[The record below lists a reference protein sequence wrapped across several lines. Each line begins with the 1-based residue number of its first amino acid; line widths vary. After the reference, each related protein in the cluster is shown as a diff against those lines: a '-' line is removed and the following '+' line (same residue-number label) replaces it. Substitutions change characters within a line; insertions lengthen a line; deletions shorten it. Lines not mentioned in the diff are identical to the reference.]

1 MKRILSCLA
10 TVVAIVM
17 VAASASAGEIKI
29 IDYNVWHGIDGKG
42 TVRMGEYEP
51 AAVREKRFNLLVA
64 GLKEMNPDIVGIQ
77 EANRVRSYSK
87 RLARAIDREAVWKV
101 GNSGIKLFGLGLP
114 VNFSEGLA
122 ILAKKEYKNEL
133 LGSKRLSGGGIQR
146 EYFSSHLAEVRY
158 AIAARVY
165 IENKPLIVFNVHTHF
180 GLIPDETT
188 RGKIDGMIARG
199 ELPYESKAALLKEID
214 EGHRWTESDIL
225 ALLAFVKETVR
236 KHNHPY
242 IIMGDFNT
250 TLKSEALRKL
260 VAGLGLVDP
269 WAVRNP
275 GKAGYT
281 WDPTVNPNTK
291 HDGSPYMA
299 DGKTPKSGIDAL
311 EAEFDRTTP
320 RRIDFILLSK
330 HFRPES
336 IKSARLIFNEPV
348 DGVFVSD
355 HIGVEVV
362 LDGMP

>member
-1 MKRILSCLA
+1 
-10 TVVAIVM
+10 
-17 VAASASAGEIKI
+17 
-29 IDYNVWHGIDGKG
+29 YNVWHGIDGKG
-42 TVRMGEYEP
+42 TLKMGEYEP
-51 AAVREKRFNLLVA
+51 AAVREKRYTLLVA

-77 EANRVRSYSK
+77 EANRVRSYARK
-87 RLARAIDREAVWKV
+87 LARDIDREAVWKV

-122 ILAKKEYKNEL
+122 VLAKKEYKNEL
-133 LGSKRLSGGGIQR
+133 LSSKRLSGGGIQR
-146 EYFSSHLAEVRY
+146 EYFSSHLSEVRY

-188 RGKIDGMIARG
+188 RGKIDDMIARA
-199 ELPYESKAALLKEID
+199 EISYESKAALLKEID
-214 EGHRWTESDIL
+214 EGHQWTESDIL
-225 ALLAFVKETVR
+225 ALLAFVKQTVK
-236 KHNHPY
+236 KHDHPY

-260 VAGLGLVDP
+260 IAELGLIDP
-269 WAVRNP
+269 WAIKNP
-275 GKAGYT
+275 GQKGYT

-311 EAEFDRTTP
+311 EAEFDRTSP
-320 RRIDFILLSK
+320 RRIDFIFLSK
-330 HFRPES
+330 HFGTES
-336 IKSARLIFNEPV
+336 VKSARLIFNEPV
-348 DGVFVSD
+348 DGAFVSD

-362 LDGMP
+362 LHGMP